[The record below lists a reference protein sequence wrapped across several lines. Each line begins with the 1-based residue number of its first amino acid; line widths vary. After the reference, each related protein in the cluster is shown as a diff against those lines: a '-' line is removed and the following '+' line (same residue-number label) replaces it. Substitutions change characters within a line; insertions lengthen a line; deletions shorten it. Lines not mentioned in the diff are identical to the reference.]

1 MCNLTDQT
9 TGNII
14 AGISAGLFL
23 LNLILTSFISL
34 KTFKDSNK
42 DKQKTFLDQQLFE
55 LQRLSFYDPYLEND
69 NYTKEWDSLKE
80 RFNNNS
86 LSEDEKNKFIKYD
99 IYTEMLF
106 NFIYKSLEFYKTK
119 KNLEKFVDFKSWVN
133 THKYSWRNPLQTNS
147 NKDVYG

>member
-80 RFNNNS
+80 
-86 LSEDEKNKFIKYD
+86 Y
-99 IYTEMLF
+99 
-106 NFIYKSLEFYKTK
+106 
-119 KNLEKFVDFKSWVN
+119 
-133 THKYSWRNPLQTNS
+133 
-147 NKDVYG
+147 